1 MLPIPSASV
10 GRETLVVSYPTS
22 NAQVMQCA
30 TAFLA
35 MHERYRAR
43 AWAAVLSQNA
53 PVYYRNFAKIY
64 WRPTLPYATLRLAP
78 LRRIALLPYTIL
90 TLPRIRIRTRL
101 MSLDCTKKP
110 AVEMVIKITGRCF
123 GLRCFSYLQRRRR
136 ESYRGGGDAP
146 HWGCGAA
153 SCHFGSKLRS
163 GGARERHPGSRR
175 IGDGCSA
182 SSAFKSDSSQ

>member
-1 MLPIPSASV
+1 MFRVGLFLVPRSVPHRSARRRSRSGCRMLPIPSASV

-30 TAFLA
+30 TVFLA

-110 AVEMVIKITGRCF
+110 AVEMVITITGRCF
-123 GLRCFSYLQRRRR
+123 GLRCFSVTEVRA
-136 ESYRGGGDAP
+136 G
-146 HWGCGAA
+146 
-153 SCHFGSKLRS
+153 
-163 GGARERHPGSRR
+163 
-175 IGDGCSA
+175 
-182 SSAFKSDSSQ
+182 